1 MSISVKTKGE
11 KTPMK
16 FCIRLVRWL
25 IIFLILV
32 LLFYALPPE
41 PVSAAWDETTYVT
54 VLTPEPETMTMGQYL
69 LGALAA
75 EMPAQFEPEALK
87 AQAVAIRTYVLS
99 STHHTGQG
107 LSICTDSQCCL
118 AYDDETALQE
128 LWGSSYEQNYA
139 RLQSAVEAT
148 DGQYLT
154 YGGQAIQAVFH
165 ASSPGQ
171 TEDSASV
178 WSALPYL
185 VAVSSPETVEAVPNL
200 VSSVTVSDTE
210 LAQALGF
217 TATGDPSQWVQGIRY
232 TDSGRVRALL
242 LNGQV
247 YTGAAVRTA
256 LGLKSTA
263 FSLVWTE
270 DGFVFLVAGSG
281 HGVGLSQQGANLLAD
296 QGLSYEAILAHYYTG
311 TTLET
316 LT

>member
-25 IIFLILV
+25 IIFLVLV
-32 LLFYALPPE
+32 LLFYALPHE
-41 PVSAAWDETTYVT
+41 SVGTAWDKTTYVT

-99 STHHTGQG
+99 STHHTGEG

-118 AYDDETALQE
+118 AYHDKAALQE
-128 LWGSSYEQNYA
+128 LWGPDYEQNYV

-154 YGGQAIQAVFH
+154 YDGQAIQAVFH

-185 VAVSSPETVEAVPNL
+185 VAVSSPETVETVPNL
-200 VSSVTVSDTE
+200 VSTVTVSDTE
-210 LAQALGF
+210 LAEALGF
-217 TATGDPSQWVQGIRY
+217 IPAGDPSQWVQGIRY

-247 YTGAAVRTA
+247 YTGTAVRWA

-270 DGFVFLVAGSG
+270 DGFVFLVAGNG
-281 HGVGLSQQGANLLAD
+281 HGVGMSQQGANLLAD
-296 QGLSYEAILAHYYTG
+296 QGLAYEAILAHYYPG